1 MEGKPMAFVLQDL
14 FGTEP
19 APIGPESVR
28 WEETACL
35 LCGNRRWQTLVEAQ
49 DKQAG
54 TELWFAVV
62 QCLECG
68 LCFTNPRP
76 TTTCLDHFYPSDY
89 RPHQTKEEKPTLH
102 RQLLKRWRRPQ
113 APLPWQGEGRLLDF
127 GCGGG
132 TFLQEMRDHG
142 WQVMGVDTSA
152 ETVRRLR
159 NDLGLHVLQGTL
171 PHAEL
176 DAASFDVITMWHSLE
191 HVPDPRAVLT
201 EARRLIAPAGKLIV
215 AVPNIDSLAFRTFGP
230 HWFALDV
237 PRHLVHFAPFTLH
250 FMLEQ
255 AGFRVE
261 KIKMLRRSSW
271 LRHSARL
278 ACKHPES
285 NLWHRLYQGRVLS
298 RLAAFYSCLTNQSD
312 CMVATATPLAA

>member
-1 MEGKPMAFVLQDL
+1 MAYLLKDL
-14 FGTEP
+14 FGPEP
-19 APIGPESVR
+19 SPIGPESVR

-35 LCGNRRWQTLVEAQ
+35 LCGQRRWQTLVEAQ

-76 TTTCLDHFYPSDY
+76 TSACLAHFYPPDY
-89 RPHQTKEEKPTLH
+89 RPHQTKEEKATLP
-102 RQLLKRWRRPQ
+102 RRLLGRWRKSKP
-113 APLPWQGEGRLLDF
+113 PLAWQGQGRLLDF

-132 TFLQEMRDHG
+132 TFLQQMREHG
-142 WQVMGVDTSA
+142 WQVMGLDTSA

-159 NDLGLHVLQGTL
+159 HDLGLHVLHGTL
-171 PHAEL
+171 PHPEL
-176 DAASFDVITMWHSLE
+176 EPQSFDVITMWHSLE
-191 HVPDPRAVLT
+191 HVPDPREVLV
-201 EARRLIAPAGKLIV
+201 EARRLIAPQGRLLV

-230 HWFALDV
+230 HWFALDL
-237 PRHLVHFAPFTLH
+237 PRHLVHFSPYTLQ

-261 KIKMLRRSSW
+261 RIQMLRRSSW

-278 ACKHPES
+278 AVRHPQA
-285 NLWHRLYQGRVLS
+285 NLWHRLYCGRLLS
-298 RLAAFYSCLTNQSD
+298 RLAAFYSCLTRQSD
-312 CMVATATPLAA
+312 CMLALATPLEP